1 MCANGEILNIAFQ
14 EAINTMQNTSHAK
27 GMKIS
32 YPKRTIETEN
42 GAELRFCIANSID
55 DVEIRL
61 KGVTL
66 THLITVGDMPNNL
79 ANYVMPQLRSQIV
92 PPEDYRIDLVEG
104 I

>member
-1 MCANGEILNIAFQ
+1 
-14 EAINTMQNTSHAK
+14 
-27 GMKIS
+27 
-32 YPKRTIETEN
+32 
-42 GAELRFCIANSID
+42 
-55 DVEIRL
+55 
-61 KGVTL
+61 VTL